1 MIHFLE
7 IESLVSLALL
17 KLHRTH
23 ISTRDLSM
31 FTSSI
36 NKKAEKLDYMFL
48 YGGNYLDHLKEVYSE
63 YFEIRDNIIFSKV
76 DLDKLIEKFVVY
88 LPNNLL
94 TKAFEE

>member
-23 ISTRDLSM
+23 ISTHDLAM
-31 FTSSI
+31 FTGSI
-36 NKKAEKLDYMFL
+36 NKKVEKLGYMFL
-48 YGGNYLDHLKEVYSE
+48 YGGNYLDQLEEVYSK

-76 DLDKLIEKFVVY
+76 DSDKLIEKFVVY

-94 TKAFEE
+94 AKAFEE